1 MKFMELMPE
10 DSAYLTSLTKK
21 LAPPLGERFCY
32 SCVGGGFVITLLSH
46 SDSVVCRGRDPVCG
60 FEEH

>member
-32 SCVGGGFVITLLSH
+32 SCIGEGLL
-46 SDSVVCRGRDPVCG
+46 
-60 FEEH
+60 